1 MNDTPQPVDA
11 KTLRYLRL
19 LVTVLTTTMI
29 LGLLVIITLFV
40 IRFSGARESA
50 TPVLP
55 EEIALPAGTTAQA
68 FTQGDRWYAIVTGD
82 DRILI
87 YSRSNGALMQEIDVV
102 NGD

>member
-19 LVTVLTTTMI
+19 LVAVLTTTMI

-40 IRFSGARESA
+40 IKFSDTREA
-50 TPVLP
+50 AAPVLP
-55 EEIALPAGTTAQA
+55 EEIKLPAGTTARA
-68 FTQGDRWYAIVTGD
+68 FTQGGSWYAIVTED

-87 YSRSNGALMQEIDVV
+87 YARATGALMQEIDVV
-102 NGD
+102 SGD